1 MDEVKQS
8 KKSIILDYLKVIVI
22 TLIVTYG
29 VLYFVQISKVYGTSM
44 LPTYHEGN
52 IVLVDKVFYK
62 HNEPKR
68 NDIVVVDYKD
78 ANMKETFIIKRVVGI
93 GGDHIEIKDN
103 QLYLNGELLQED
115 YINGAM
121 INSEDMVVDVPEGKV
136 FVMGDNRNNSL
147 DSRKL
152 GYFDF
157 DEDVIG
163 RVFLHREPLRLKTG
177 IYACFFYRIWGGKH
191 DITTIKICN

>member
-8 KKSIILDYLKVIVI
+8 KKSILLDYLKVIVI

-62 HNEPKR
+62 HSEPKR

-103 QLYLNGELLQED
+103 ELYLNGELLEED

-157 DEDVIG
+157 DEYVIG
-163 RVFLHREPLRLKTG
+163 RLFFTVPLT
-177 IYACFFYRIWGGKH
+177 
-191 DITTIKICN
+191 

>member
-1 MDEVKQS
+1 MEEVVKRRIVVRRKRVWVEYAQV
-8 KKSIILDYLKVIVI
+8 ILT
-22 TLIVTYG
+22 TLLVTYG
-29 VLYFVQISKVYGTSM
+29 ILFFVQVSRVYGTSM

-62 HNEPKR
+62 HSEPER

-78 ANMKETFIIKRVVGI
+78 ANLQETFIIKRVVGV
-93 GGDHIEIKDN
+93 GGDKIEIKDN
-103 QLYLNGELLQED
+103 ELYLNGKLLEED
-115 YINGAM
+115 YINGIM
-121 INSEDMVVDVPEGKV
+121 INSEDMIVDVPKGKV

-157 DEDVIG
+157 DDDVIG
-163 RVFLHREPLRLKTG
+163 RVFFTVP
-177 IYACFFYRIWGGKH
+177 FS
-191 DITTIKICN
+191 

>member
-1 MDEVKQS
+1 MSSGDNMEETVKS
-8 KKSIILDYLKVIVI
+8 KKKVLLEYLRVIVI

-29 VLYFVQISKVYGTSM
+29 ILYFVQISRVYGTSM
-44 LPTYHEGN
+44 LPTFHEGN

-62 HNEPKR
+62 RGEPER
-68 NDIVVVDYKD
+68 NDIVVVDYRD
-78 ANMKETFIIKRVVGI
+78 ADQNETFIIKRVIGI

-103 QLYLNGELLQED
+103 ELYLNGELLEED

-121 INSEDMVVDVPEGKV
+121 TNNEDMVVDVPEGKV

-163 RVFLHREPLRLKTG
+163 RVFFTVPLT
-177 IYACFFYRIWGGKH
+177 
-191 DITTIKICN
+191 

>member
-8 KKSIILDYLKVIVI
+8 KKSVLLDYLKVIVI

-62 HNEPKR
+62 HSEPKR

-103 QLYLNGELLQED
+103 ELYLNGELLEED

-121 INSEDMVVDVPEGKV
+121 INSEDMLVDVPEGKV

-163 RVFLHREPLRLKTG
+163 RVFFTVPLT
-177 IYACFFYRIWGGKH
+177 
-191 DITTIKICN
+191 

>member
-1 MDEVKQS
+1 MS
-8 KKSIILDYLKVIVI
+8 KEIEYVEETESITEPQPVVIPKRKRKVRPWVEYFRVIIATLVI
-22 TLIVTYG
+22 TYG
-29 VLYFVQISKVYGTSM
+29 ILYFVQISRVYGSSM
-44 LPTYHEGN
+44 QPTFHEGN

-62 HNEPKR
+62 HDEPKR

-78 ANMKETFIIKRVVGI
+78 ANLKETFIIKRVVGI

-103 QLYLNGELLQED
+103 EFYLNGKLMNED

-121 INSEDMVVDVPEGKV
+121 NNSADMVVDVPEGKV

-163 RVFLHREPLRLKTG
+163 KVFFTVP
-177 IYACFFYRIWGGKH
+177 FS
-191 DITTIKICN
+191 

>member
-8 KKSIILDYLKVIVI
+8 KKSILLDYLKVIVI

-62 HNEPKR
+62 HSEPKR
-68 NDIVVVDYKD
+68 KDIVVVDYKD

-103 QLYLNGELLQED
+103 ELYLNGELLEED

-121 INSEDMVVDVPEGKV
+121 INSEDMLVDVPEGKV

-163 RVFLHREPLRLKTG
+163 RVFFTVPLT
-177 IYACFFYRIWGGKH
+177 
-191 DITTIKICN
+191 

>member
-8 KKSIILDYLKVIVI
+8 KKSILLDYLKVIVI

-62 HNEPKR
+62 HSEPKR

-78 ANMKETFIIKRVVGI
+78 VNMKETFIIKRVVGI

-103 QLYLNGELLQED
+103 ELYLNGELLEED

-163 RVFLHREPLRLKTG
+163 RVFFTVPLT
-177 IYACFFYRIWGGKH
+177 
-191 DITTIKICN
+191 

>member
-1 MDEVKQS
+1 
-8 KKSIILDYLKVIVI
+8 
-22 TLIVTYG
+22 
-29 VLYFVQISKVYGTSM
+29 
-44 LPTYHEGN
+44 
-52 IVLVDKVFYK
+52 
-62 HNEPKR
+62 
-68 NDIVVVDYKD
+68 
-78 ANMKETFIIKRVVGI
+78 MKETFIIKRVVGI

-103 QLYLNGELLQED
+103 ELYLNGELLEED

-121 INSEDMVVDVPEGKV
+121 INSEDMLVDVPEGKV

-163 RVFLHREPLRLKTG
+163 RVFFTVPLT
-177 IYACFFYRIWGGKH
+177 
-191 DITTIKICN
+191 

>member
-1 MDEVKQS
+1 MEEVVES
-8 KKSIILDYLKVIVI
+8 KKSILLDYLKVIVI
-22 TLIVTYG
+22 TLVVTYG
-29 VLYFVQISKVYGTSM
+29 VLYFVQISRVYGTSM
-44 LPTYHEGN
+44 IPTYHEGN

-62 HNEPKR
+62 HSEPKR
-68 NDIVVVDYKD
+68 NDIIVVDYKD
-78 ANMKETFIIKRVVGI
+78 ANQKETFIIKRVIGV

-103 QLYLNGELLQED
+103 ELYLNGELLEED

-121 INSEDMVVDVPEGKV
+121 TNNEDMVVDVPEGKV

-163 RVFLHREPLRLKTG
+163 RVFFTVPLT
-177 IYACFFYRIWGGKH
+177 
-191 DITTIKICN
+191 